1 MKKPILFSSLLLLIL
16 FLGVFLGGYFT
27 ARSID
32 GIRLRV
38 ESLPE
43 EGIASPEE
51 VESLPEEGIAS
62 PEEADDVHT
71 LWQAHERFYLLTI
84 DHRVLADLDRA
95 VSTLC
100 GACLAGDEALYVVSR
115 HELIAALVH
124 LSEEAGNSA
133 LNVL

>member
-43 EGIASPEE
+43 EGIASPDEAEE
-51 VESLPEEGIAS
+51 
-62 PEEADDVHT
+62 VHT

>member
-1 MKKPILFSSLLLLIL
+1 MKQVLFSSLLLLSLIV
-16 FLGVFLGGYFT
+16 GVFFGGHLT

-32 GIRLRV
+32 GIREKV
-38 ESLPE
+38 EALPSE
-43 EGIASPEE
+43 SIAEK
-51 VESLPEEGIAS
+51 
-62 PEEADDVHT
+62 EEADAIHA
-71 LWQAHERFYLLTI
+71 LWQRRENLYLLTL

-100 GACLAGDEALYVVSR
+100 GACIAGDEKLYVVSR

-124 LSEEAGNSA
+124 LAEEAGNNA